1 MSPLPPA
8 DLRVGLISTPWSRSS
23 FCCLA
28 LAAHSVLQHVEPPV
42 GVTGPVE
49 KARRWWSAALRL
61 DVTQA
66 TSAVFFF
73 FFFCDSMPVGINT
86 MLQVYVNSRFA
97 NKRKEGAAVFLHVLS
112 PLRCFLPF
120 YHLLHQQIDAALHS
134 DAISLLTRRIH
145 CLCDNKERNG

>member
-1 MSPLPPA
+1 M
-8 DLRVGLISTPWSRSS
+8 STPWSRSS

-28 LAAHSVLQHVEPPV
+28 LAAHSVLQHVQPLV

-61 DVTQA
+61 DVTLA
-66 TSAVFFF
+66 TS
-73 FFFCDSMPVGINT
+73 
-86 MLQVYVNSRFA
+86 
-97 NKRKEGAAVFLHVLS
+97 AVFLHVLS